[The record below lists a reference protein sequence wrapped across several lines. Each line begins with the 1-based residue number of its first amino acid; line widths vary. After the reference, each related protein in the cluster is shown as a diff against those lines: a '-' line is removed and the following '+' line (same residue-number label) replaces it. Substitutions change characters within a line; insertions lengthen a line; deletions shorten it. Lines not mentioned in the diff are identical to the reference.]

1 MKNLL
6 QSEKKKFKVCYQRKS
21 PIFWSPSKTKIP
33 VGVKPREYSEPSLPW
48 KDKKRLNL
56 KC

>member
-48 KDKKRLNL
+48 KDKKI
-56 KC
+56 KS